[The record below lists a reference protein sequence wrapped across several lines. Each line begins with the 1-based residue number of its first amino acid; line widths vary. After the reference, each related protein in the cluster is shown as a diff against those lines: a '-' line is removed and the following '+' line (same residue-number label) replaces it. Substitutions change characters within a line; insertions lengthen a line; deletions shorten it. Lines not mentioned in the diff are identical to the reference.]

1 MSEIP
6 PPSEPVRTAEIE
18 LIEVRKAFAP
28 IFKWLSIAVIALI
41 VLAVVAMLF
50 PLLFSEL
57 PATEKALVVQLIQV
71 GLGMILGYASV
82 FFGVVMSWL
91 GITAAF
97 STELSGDGAVGRGKV
112 SLQSAGPGLA
122 LLIGGLI
129 LIGASLYKP
138 IRYSETLQSPETQ
151 VQPDSAPPGV

>member
-1 MSEIP
+1 MNDST
-6 PPSEPVRTAEIE
+6 PSQVERTAELE

-28 IFKWLSIAVIALI
+28 LFKWLSITVIALI
-41 VLAVVAMLF
+41 VLAVIAMLV
-50 PLLFSEL
+50 PLLFSSI

-97 STELSGDGAVGRGKV
+97 STEVSGAGSAGQGKV

-122 LLIGGLI
+122 LLVGGLI

-138 IRYSETLQSPETQ
+138 IRYSETVQTPETQ
-151 VQPDSAPPGV
+151 IQPEQPPPGI